1 MSMETFVIARG
12 GRFAGPSPRRSAA
25 RPTCFCPGSR
35 TGRACRSDRTTH
47 SSTDGPCARSV
58 RCHRQLAA
66 DRAAV
71 LEPIEVPPHRR
82 LGLIVSVDRFFG
94 PDALPIASI
103 GHFFDPRS
111 NNSLEY
117 PQAGN
122 GVPRSQPHPPFN
134 PRSLPRFRR
143 ARNSSVP
150 LPPPAANCCATLELK
165 TKDPALGSP
174 CSPRPKR
181 GYFQTV
187 HD

>member
-1 MSMETFVIARG
+1 
-12 GRFAGPSPRRSAA
+12 
-25 RPTCFCPGSR
+25 
-35 TGRACRSDRTTH
+35 
-47 SSTDGPCARSV
+47 
-58 RCHRQLAA
+58 
-66 DRAAV
+66 V